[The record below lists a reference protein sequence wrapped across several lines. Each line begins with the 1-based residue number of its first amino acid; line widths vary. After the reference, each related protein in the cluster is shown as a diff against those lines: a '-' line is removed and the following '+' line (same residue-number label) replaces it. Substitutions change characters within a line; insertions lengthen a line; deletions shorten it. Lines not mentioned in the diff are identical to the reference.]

1 MLNFILKQ
9 ISELE
14 DITYHTES
22 KEKSDIK
29 KYLNLILFMRL
40 FHV

>member
-1 MLNFILKQ
+1 MLNFVLKQ

-29 KYLNLILFMRL
+29 NI
-40 FHV
+40 